1 MVAAHPSGNAA
12 PAVGAVVIHCS
23 EAAFQPYYQEFLKR
37 GLHLDNYALFAVPG
51 GPHCLTLADT
61 FPRFSWAGWRWM
73 EFLMQQSKAER
84 IVLIAHDDCRWYH
97 DPRFGFDPKGIRARQ
112 AADLQLLRRR
122 MEEHFGQKRVDLY
135 FAQFEGGKTRFEV
148 VT

>member
-1 MVAAHPSGNAA
+1 MVEAHPSSST

-37 GLHLDNYALFAVPG
+37 GLHLESYAVFAVPG

-73 EFLMQQSKAER
+73 EFLMQQTKAER

-97 DPRFGFDPKGIRARQ
+97 DPRFGFDPKGIPARQ

-122 MEEHFGQKRVDLY
+122 MAEHFGEKRVDLY
-135 FAQFEGGKTRFEV
+135 FAQLEGGRARFEV